1 MSARSA
7 YKNTVVITLSPR
19 QYQVIALIAQGYVQ
33 KEVAQ
38 KLHISHSTVGSILQS
53 LYDKID
59 AKNTADAIYILTKN
73 GTLK

>member
-1 MSARSA
+1 MSNDKTEFSF
-7 YKNTVVITLSPR
+7 R
-19 QYQVIALIAQGYVQ
+19 QHQVIALIAQGYAQ

-38 KLHISHSTVGSILQS
+38 KLHISHSTVGSMLKF

-59 AKNTADAIYILTKN
+59 AKNTANAIYILTKN